1 MFLRSLLA
9 VILLAAPALSQEA
22 TLLGSYRWEDRN
34 ALHGG
39 FSALEF
45 DITGEQFVT
54 VSDRGAVAV
63 GRVQRDANGV
73 VSSVTLD
80 GLAPLKGVKSDDL
93 SRYDTDPEG
102 LAVASDGTLFVSF
115 EGNHRIWSYPTPSA
129 RAVPIEGHPDFAA
142 LQTNSGLE
150 ALAIDGKGRL
160 LTLPERSGDKLRPF
174 PVYRYNGT
182 TWSQPFTLRRDG
194 EYLPVGLDV
203 GPDGRL
209 YLLERWFRGIGFS
222 SRVRRFELGEEG
234 LSGEVTL
241 IETALGTH
249 DNLEGMAVWRDE
261 AGIRITLISDDNFK
275 PFQITEFVDYR
286 VTE

>member
-1 MFLRSLLA
+1 MFIRSLLA
-9 VILLAAPALSQEA
+9 IILFAAPAYPQEA
-22 TLLGSYRWEDRN
+22 TLLGSYRWEDAN

-45 DITGEQFVT
+45 DASGQKFIT
-54 VSDRGAVAV
+54 VSDRGSVGV
-63 GRVQRDANGV
+63 GRVQRDENGV
-73 VSSVTLD
+73 VSSVTLE
-80 GLAPLKGVKSDDL
+80 GLAPLKGVNSDEL
-93 SRYDTDPEG
+93 SRYDTDSEG
-102 LAVASDGTLFVSF
+102 LAVAEDGTLYVSF
-115 EGNHRIWSYPTPSA
+115 EGNHRIWSYATPNA
-129 RAVPIEGHPDFAA
+129 RAVPIDGHVDFAS

-150 ALAIDGKGRL
+150 ALAVDSKGRL

-174 PVYRYNGT
+174 PVYRYNGN
-182 TWSQPFTLRRDG
+182 TWSQPFALRRDG
-194 EYLPVGLDV
+194 EYLPVALDV

-222 SRVRRFELGEEG
+222 SRVRRFDLGEEG

-241 IETALGTH
+241 IETGLGTH

-286 VTE
+286 VAD